1 MKLERM
7 VEQENGKVKFWAE
20 NFNEGVIASLVDGDF
35 PNEMEIRISTSLADS
50 FSVRGH
56 RSIMDKFTFEQFLD
70 KVLQHLE
77 RHESLRRI
85 KN

>member
-1 MKLERM
+1 MKLKRI
-7 VEQENGKVKFWAE
+7 VEQENEGVKFWAE
-20 NFNEGVIASLVDGDF
+20 NKNVTASLIQSKDF
-35 PNEMEIRISTSLADS
+35 SDEMEIRVTTSDDR

-56 RSIMDKFTFEQFLD
+56 KSIMDKFTFEQFHD

-77 RHESLRRI
+77 RQETLRRI